1 MGVIDDKLAQAQQLY
16 DGVKVIL
23 SNTAATPEE
32 KAKVEPMMK
41 DAERFKAD
49 AVALKAIMV
58 AATEMDAIKA
68 AAQAEPETKEQRAV
82 KAADKWADWGE
93 FLQKSWQTMCKG
105 SQRDPRLVWFD
116 DDGKGQ
122 LQTKNLAENVGSTG
136 GFLVPTEFDA
146 TLRALIGERSIVRQ
160 RATVIPMRRRQVNLP
175 VLDQTGSTA
184 GLPNWFGGMQV
195 YYTEEG
201 ASKPEVNAKFRQ
213 ISLVAKKLTAWTAAS
228 NELLDDSAVSLSA
241 FLAGPMG
248 FAGAVQWWED
258 YMFLRGTGAGQPL
271 GVINAGATINVN
283 PAAGDVTYTD
293 LVNMIEHFLPTGNP
307 VWVIH
312 QSNMSNLMLMT
323 GPAGQPSYLW
333 GSAADGV
340 PNRLLGYP
348 VIFTEKLP
356 RNKLAGTVL
365 LADFSY
371 YLVGDRQATTV
382 DSNATGERWRYDET
396 EWRVIHRHD
405 GQPWLSAPLTLV
417 DGTSS
422 VSPFVIL
429 GAKTT

>member
-1 MGVIDDKLAQAQQLY
+1 MGVIDDKMVQAQLLY
-16 DGVKVIL
+16 DGVKAIL
-23 SNTAATPEE
+23 TNPTATADD
-32 KAKVEPMMK
+32 KAKVEPMMV
-41 DAERFKAD
+41 DAERCKAD
-49 AVALKAIMV
+49 AVALKQIMV
-58 AATEMDAIKA
+58 AAGEMDAIKA
-68 AAQAEPETKEQRAV
+68 ATHREPPAPEQ
-82 KAADKWADWGE
+82 KARDTAGKWTDWGE
-93 FLQKSWQTMCKG
+93 FLKKSWDTMCRG
-105 SQRDPRLVWFD
+105 AVRDPRLVWFD
-116 DDGKGQ
+116 DEGKG
-122 LQTKNLAENVGSTG
+122 QTKNLAENVGSTG

-146 TLRALIGERSIVRQ
+146 VLRALIAERSIVRQ
-160 RATVIPMRRRQVNLP
+160 RATVIPMRRRQINLP

-201 ASKPEVNAKFRQ
+201 ASKPEVNAAFRQ
-213 ISLVAKKLTAWTAAS
+213 IALVAKKLTAWTASS
-228 NELLDDSAVSLSA
+228 NELLDDSAVSLAA
-241 FLAGPMG
+241 FLSGPMG

-271 GVINAGATINVN
+271 GVINAGATIHVH
-283 PAAGDVTYTD
+283 PAAGDLTYTD
-293 LVNMIEHFLPTGNP
+293 LINMIECFLPTGNP
-307 VWVIH
+307 VWVSH

-348 VIFTEKLP
+348 IIFTEKLP
-356 RNKLAGTVL
+356 RNKLEGTIL

-382 DSNATGERWRYDET
+382 DSNATGARWRYDET

-417 DGTSS
+417 DGTSQI
-422 VSPFVIL
+422 SPFVIL